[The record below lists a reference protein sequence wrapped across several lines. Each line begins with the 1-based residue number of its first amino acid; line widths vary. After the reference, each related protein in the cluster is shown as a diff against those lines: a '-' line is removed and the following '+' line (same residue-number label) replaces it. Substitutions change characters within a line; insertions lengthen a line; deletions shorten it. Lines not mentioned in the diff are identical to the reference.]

1 MSIDPA
7 AGQRGGKHR
16 AARQPGA
23 RVRLLAAT
31 ALVLLGIALAVGWWV
46 TGGRWLSVDTPSMG
60 EAAPVGTLVLTRP
73 VELGEV
79 RVGDIISFQPPE
91 GGPIHTHRVSRVE
104 GGAVFTK
111 GDINGAEDPWPVAGD
126 KLVGKVV
133 ARWWGMAWVVRSL
146 PIVVPGVALVWLL
159 TTWAAPRW
167 RTAARLVG
175 VPLVLCAAILVL
187 RPLVNASLLM
197 TLGEEGT
204 TTATV
209 VGTGVLPVRVADPD
223 GVSADLRAGQ
233 VAELVSHA
241 ADATG
246 EVPLSIDAHMS
257 WLWWTVCLGLC
268 CVPLGASL
276 ALGRRVAT

>member
-1 MSIDPA
+1 MNTDPA
-7 AGQRGGKHR
+7 AGRRGGKHR
-16 AARQPGA
+16 AARLPGA
-23 RVRLLAAT
+23 RARLAAST

-73 VELGEV
+73 VELAEV
-79 RVGDIISFQPPE
+79 RVGDIVSFTPPD
-91 GGPIHTHRVSRVE
+91 GGPIHTHRVSRVAD
-104 GGAVFTK
+104 GRVYTK

-146 PIVVPGVALVWLL
+146 PIVVPGAALVWLL
-159 TTWAAPRW
+159 TSWAAPRW

-197 TLGEEGT
+197 TLGEEGS

-223 GVSADLRAGQ
+223 GVYADLHAGQ
-233 VAELVSHA
+233 VADLVSHIA
-241 ADATG
+241 NASG
-246 EVPLSIDAHMS
+246 EVPLTIDAHMG
-257 WLWWTVCLGLC
+257 WQWWTVCLGLC

-276 ALGRRVAT
+276 LLGRRVVT